1 MLMEPSRGRYRHLA
15 IMEGPDPEN
24 GTGGAMFPK
33 LLRKGTPRPRF
44 NQFGT
49 QQSVDLESDSFLEK
63 KQKLFKCARDKESK
77 SFDQL
82 SSVLGSVSKDDDRKR
97 LVQEKD
103 DRGNTAFHYAAKAG
117 NLDVCKQLHKD
128 GADINAKGQN
138 KMKPLQF
145 AARYGDEKRHKD
157 VWECMQWIMD
167 ELEKLK
173 RTRKGSEV
181 KVRRSRSSAKASEK
195 EEVFDVREKD
205 KYDFSLLHHAIQ
217 NTNWEETPFV
227 ARKLLESKKFKV
239 TEADT
244 QGNTSLHLAAEFD
257 KQKRHKILDVFLEKN
272 ENIPPEDLTEC
283 IIQKNKQGKTPLH
296 IACGVGNPDSVEQL
310 LKATKRLGIN
320 PSSIID
326 SPDNDGQHP
335 LYLAIESGNL
345 DMMRILMKEGVVVSQ
360 DAVNCAVR
368 CVKWFYTFYINA
380 FACRTGSVEALEVL
394 RPSVKESQRNLKQES
409 RFL

>member
-1 MLMEPSRGRYRHLA
+1 M
-15 IMEGPDPEN
+15 
-24 GTGGAMFPK
+24 
-33 LLRKGTPRPRF
+33 
-44 NQFGT
+44 GT
-49 QQSVDLESDSFLEK
+49 QQSVDSESESFLEK
-63 KQKLFKCARDKESK
+63 KQKLFKYARDKESK
-77 SFDQL
+77 SCDQL

-157 VWECMQWIMD
+157 VWECMQWIME
-167 ELEKLK
+167 ELEKLE
-173 RTRKGSEV
+173 RNRKGPE
-181 KVRRSRSSAKASEK
+181 VRRSRSSAKSSEK

-227 ARKLLESKKFKV
+227 ARKLLESRKFKV

-257 KQKRHKILDVFLEKN
+257 KQKRHKILDVFLEEN
-272 ENIPPEDLTEC
+272 ENIPAEDLKKC
-283 IIQKNKQGKTPLH
+283 IVQKNKQGKTPLH

-310 LKATKRLGIN
+310 LEAAKKLCIN
-320 PSSIID
+320 VSSLID
-326 SPDNDGQHP
+326 APDNDGQHP
-335 LYLAIESGNL
+335 LHLAIESGNL
-345 DMMRILMKEGVVVSQ
+345 DMMQILMKEGV
-360 DAVNCAVR
+360 AV
-368 CVKWFYTFYINA
+368 
-380 FACRTGSVEALEVL
+380 
-394 RPSVKESQRNLKQES
+394 
-409 RFL
+409 

>member
-1 MLMEPSRGRYRHLA
+1 ME
-15 IMEGPDPEN
+15 DPEN
-24 GTGGAMFPK
+24 GTGRTMFPMS
-33 LLRKGTPRPRF
+33 RREGTGSPRPRV
-44 NQFGT
+44 NQMGT
-49 QQSVDLESDSFLEK
+49 QQSVDSESESFLEA
-63 KQKLFKCARDKESK
+63 KQKLFQCARDKESK

-82 SSVLGSVSKDDDRKR
+82 RSVLGSVFKDDDRKR

-167 ELEKLK
+167 ELEKLE
-173 RTRKGSEV
+173 RNRKGSEV
-181 KVRRSRSSAKASEK
+181 RMRRSRSSAKSSEK

-257 KQKRHKILDVFLEKN
+257 KQKRHKILDVFLEENK
-272 ENIPPEDLTEC
+272 NIPPEDLKEC
-283 IIQKNKQGKTPLH
+283 IETRNKQGKTPLH
-296 IACGVGNPDSVEQL
+296 IACGVGNPDSVKQL
-310 LKATKRLGIN
+310 LEASKELDIN

-335 LYLAIESGNL
+335 LHLAIESGNL
-345 DMMRILMKEGVVVSQ
+345 DMMKILMKEGVVVSQ

-368 CVKWFYTFYINA
+368 CVKWFDTFYIHS

-409 RFL
+409 SFL